1 MSRLDS
7 WYHEKESAWLYHQVA
22 AAEPDARKRNLFLQL
37 AAAAEEQAAK
47 WEASPRAGGA
57 RTFTPHLRARIVA
70 RLLPTFGPRA
80 LRSILAAMKLRGLS
94 IYSAPTS
101 VGGHAM
107 PTSVSDIGVR
117 HRGGLG
123 SNLRASVF
131 GVSDGL
137 VSNASLVLGVA
148 GAGSGSAYVLLTG
161 AA

>member
-1 MSRLDS
+1 MTLDS

-47 WEASPRAGGA
+47 WEASPR
-57 RTFTPHLRARIVA
+57 TFTPSLRARIVA

-94 IYSAPTS
+94 IYTAPTS

-117 HRGGLG
+117 
-123 SNLRASVF
+123 
-131 GVSDGL
+131 
-137 VSNASLVLGVA
+137 
-148 GAGSGSAYVLLTG
+148 
-161 AA
+161 